1 MEQGTVSGCV
11 LDISRLL
18 GCSKVLFVGQDMC
31 VRDDGKYYSDDSAY
45 ADSGSHY
52 VSKLEGH
59 RLPGNTSDEVVV
71 EGRLFVYLKTFE
83 KFIKENPHINY
94 RNLALGKG
102 RRCSYM
108 NYDEARDWI
117 GDQSSSLLF
126 DEKVKGYCPTNLH
139 AQHCPMYISGPKDI
153 QRNY

>member
-31 VRDDGKYYSDDSAY
+31 EMTASISMTQLMLIVV
-45 ADSGSHY
+45 HY
-52 VSKLEGH
+52 VEQPKGH

-94 RNLALGKG
+94 RNLARTGVKVEG
-102 RRCSYM
+102 APYM
-108 NYDEARDWI
+108 NYDEAGI
-117 GDQSSSLLF
+117 GLVINPLVYFLMKS
-126 DEKVKGYCPTNLH
+126 
-139 AQHCPMYISGPKDI
+139 
-153 QRNY
+153 